1 MIDLSVEAI
10 METDKQSLRT
20 QPTSGSGSGS
30 GRDNRTQNIS
40 GQANQAMAKLTEAA
54 QQAGSQAREAVTSLS
69 SQATSTVKDALNEQV
84 NAGADAAS
92 HVADSVRR
100 AADNLDENLPQL
112 AGLARGAA
120 AKIEALSAEA
130 RNKSVDELF
139 QNASD
144 FARRQPALVFG
155 AAAVFG
161 FALFRVLK
169 SGASNESQGR
179 SQGSSFD
186 RGRWPPAGQPDNRW
200 QNRQGSENYQ
210 PLRGPNPGS
219 TRTTP
224 GGGPYGA

>member
-30 GRDNRTQNIS
+30 GRDNRAQNIS

-54 QQAGSQAREAVTSLS
+54 QQAGSQAKEAVTSLS
-69 SQATSTVKDALNEQV
+69 SQATSTVKDALNQQV

-100 AADNLDENLPQL
+100 AADNLDQNLPQL

-139 QNASD
+139 QDASD

-169 SGASNESQGR
+169 AGASNESQWR
-179 SQGSSFD
+179 SQGRSFD
-186 RGRWPPAGQPDNRW
+186 RDRWPPAGQPGNRW
-200 QNRQGSENYQ
+200 QNRQSSETYQ
-210 PLRGPNPGS
+210 PLSPNPGGGRS
-219 TRTTP
+219 TP
-224 GGGPYGA
+224 GGGRYGA